1 MVYSQGVV
9 AKLSSDDRRR
19 VCVYVHGHYITRMYV
34 RGGSVVVLGRA

>member
-1 MVYSQGVV
+1 MVV
-9 AKLSSDDRRR
+9 LSLAAMIGA